1 MTKSRSGKGMLTKAK
16 LAGYVAAF
24 SLIVGLMFLLGVLVG
39 REWAR
44 SHPPTAREP
53 EKRPAG
59 VARNESRD
67 ARREDRTAP
76 IKEKL
81 TFYQTLPAPLNSPPR
96 EGTKKPASPQK
107 STPEK
112 VAQPPKPAAAAKP
125 VEPEIVKAAVE
136 EPSPPPGSQFWTV
149 QVSAYRSR
157 GLAEELQK
165 SLRSAGYDAYLA
177 QVASED
183 GKSRYRVRV
192 GSYPTRVDAEKTA
205 ERLRM
210 ERSLS
215 PFVTPKNP

>member
-1 MTKSRSGKGMLTKAK
+1 MAKSRSGKESFTKAK
-16 LAGYVAAF
+16 LTGYVAAF
-24 SLIVGLMFLLGVLVG
+24 CLIVGLMFLLGVLVG

-53 EKRPAG
+53 ERKPSS
-59 VARNESRD
+59 VARNEPRE

-96 EGTKKPASPQK
+96 EGAKKPPSPQK
-107 STPEK
+107 NAPEK
-112 VAQPPKPAAAAKP
+112 VAQLPKPVPAAKP
-125 VEPEIVKAAVE
+125 AEPGIVKASVE
-136 EPSPPPGSQFWTV
+136 EPLPPPGSQFWTV

-192 GSYPTRVDAEKTA
+192 GGYPTRIEAEKTA
-205 ERLRM
+205 ERLRT
-210 ERSLS
+210 ERALS

>member
-1 MTKSRSGKGMLTKAK
+1 MAKSRSGKGPLGKVK

-24 SLIVGLMFLLGVLVG
+24 SLIVSLTFLLGVLVG

-44 SHPPTAREP
+44 SYPPTAREP
-53 EKRPAG
+53 EKRPAS
-59 VARNESRD
+59 VARNEPRD

-96 EGTKKPASPQK
+96 ESAKNPASPQK
-107 STPEK
+107 SAPEK
-112 VAQPPKPAAAAKP
+112 VPPKPQPAAKP
-125 VEPEIVKAAVE
+125 VEPEIVKASVE

-192 GSYPTRVDAEKTA
+192 GSFPTRVEAEKIA
-205 ERLRM
+205 ERLRT

>member
-1 MTKSRSGKGMLTKAK
+1 MAKSRSGKESFTKAK
-16 LAGYVAAF
+16 LTGYVAAF
-24 SLIVGLMFLLGVLVG
+24 CLIVGLMFLLGVLVG

-44 SHPPTAREP
+44 SRPPTAREP
-53 EKRPAG
+53 ERKPSS
-59 VARNESRD
+59 VARNEPRE

-96 EGTKKPASPQK
+96 EGAKKPPSTQK
-107 STPEK
+107 SAPEK
-112 VAQPPKPAAAAKP
+112 APAKPQPVTKP
-125 VEPEIVKAAVE
+125 VEPEIVKASVE

-192 GSYPTRVDAEKTA
+192 GGYSTRIEAEKTA
-205 ERLRM
+205 ERLRT
-210 ERSLS
+210 ERALS